1 MKKIINFIIEKRNYI
16 LVFMLLV
23 TCVSIFAS
31 GKVNINQDMT
41 KYLPSNSS
49 MKKGIDILEKELP
62 DVKNMSTVWVMI
74 DDLDNNKKL
83 DVYNKLKEIK
93 NIYTIS
99 YDNESN
105 AYNKDNHTLY
115 VLTSKYNS
123 NSDEIKN
130 IKKEL
135 DNLKVEYKLVYELD
149 SDTTNVPISIIIFA
163 FSILLIILLIMCSS
177 WIEPVLFIITI
188 GIAIII
194 NLGTNYLLGEVSY
207 TTYSIASILQLVLT
221 MDYSIMLL
229 NRYREEKENNK
240 NNLTSMKEAIKKSF
254 PSIMGSSFTTIVG
267 LLALLFMSF
276 KIGTDLGIV
285 LSKGV
290 LISLICIFTVLPSL
304 ILIFDKLIYKTHKK
318 YPHINME
325 KIAIFS
331 QKYKYII
338 SLTFVILFAGLYFIK
353 GTNIV
358 TFDTP
363 KDNTISKVFKRD
375 NNIVLLYENKNED
388 NIDEIINYLTT
399 DDKVKTINTYKT
411 TVGKKYNADELDY
424 FLKMQNID
432 INKEIIISI
441 YKTIYQD
448 KYNNDSKLTLEELIN
463 FIIKNQNNFKNMIND
478 DMLLEINNAN
488 NMIQE
493 AKKMFVGEN
502 HSIINISTSYKEES
516 KDTFTFIDK
525 LDKECMNKLN
535 GKYYFIGNSIM
546 NYEMSNN
553 FNYEMNKLTI
563 ITIVLI
569 FLVVLFTFKSL
580 IIPFIL
586 VLLIQC
592 AVYILM
598 GIINILDMKV
608 YYLSLLIVQSILMG
622 ATIDYAILF
631 TNYYRELRKEN
642 SIRISLKETYNKSI
656 HTILTSSLI
665 MIIITGVL
673 GFVFKDPA
681 IGEICHIIA
690 IGVTI
695 AVLLILFVLPSIIVL
710 FDKKIVNNKSKS

>member
-1 MKKIINFIIEKRNYI
+1 MKKIINFITEKRNYI
-16 LVFMLLV
+16 LAFMLLV
-23 TCVSIFAS
+23 TCVSIFAMN
-31 GKVNINQDMT
+31 KVNINQDMT

-62 DVKNMSTVWVMI
+62 DVKNMSTIWVMI

-207 TTYSIASILQLVLT
+207 TTYSIAAILQLVLT

-325 KIAIFS
+325 KIALFS

-338 SLTFVILFAGLYFIK
+338 SIIFIILFIGLYFIK

-363 KDNTISKVFKRD
+363 KDN
-375 NNIVLLYENKNED
+375 NIVLLYENKNEN
-388 NIDEIINYLTT
+388 NINEIINYLTT

-411 TVGKKYNADELDY
+411 TVGKKYNTDELDY
-424 FLKMQNID
+424 FLKAQNID
-432 INKEIIISI
+432 INKEIIVSI

-448 KYNNDSKLTLEELIN
+448 KYNNDSKLTIEELIN
-463 FIIKNQNNFKNMIND
+463 FIIQNQNNFKNMIND
-478 DMLLEINNAN
+478 DMLLEINSAN

-493 AKKMFVGEN
+493 AKKMLVGEN
-502 HSIINISTSYKEES
+502 YSIINISTSYKEES

-525 LDKECMNKLN
+525 LDKECKNKLN

-598 GIINILDMKV
+598 SIINILDMKV

-631 TNYYRELRKEN
+631 TNYYRELRKEK

-673 GFVFKDPA
+673 GFIFKDPA

>member
-1 MKKIINFIIEKRNYI
+1 MKKIINFITEKRNYI
-16 LVFMLLV
+16 LIIMLII
-23 TCVSIFAS
+23 TSICAYTMN
-31 GKVNINQDMT
+31 KVNINQDMT

-49 MKKGIDILEKELP
+49 MKKGLDILEKELP
-62 DVKNMSTVWVMI
+62 DVKNMSTIWVMI
-74 DDLDNNKKL
+74 EDLETSKKL
-83 DVYNKLKEIK
+83 ELYNELKSIP

-99 YDNESN
+99 YDNESDT
-105 AYNKDNHTLY
+105 YNKDNHTLY
-115 VLTSKYNS
+115 ILTSKFNS
-123 NSDEIKN
+123 NSKEMTE

-135 DNLKVEYKLVYELD
+135 DNLTQEYNLIYELD
-149 SDTTNVPISIIIFA
+149 SDTTSVPIFIIIFA
-163 FSILLIILLIMCSS
+163 FIILLIILLIMCSS
-177 WIEPVLFIITI
+177 WIEPILFIITI

-194 NLGTNYLLGEVSY
+194 NLGTNYFLKEVSY
-207 TTYSIASILQLVLT
+207 TTYSIAAILQLVLT

-229 NRYREEKENNK
+229 NRYREEKKSHTNIIA
-240 NNLTSMKEAIKKSF
+240 MKEAIKGSF

-267 LLALLFMSF
+267 LLALVFMSF

-285 LSKGV
+285 LAKGV

-304 ILIFDKLIYKTHKK
+304 ILMFDKLIYKTHKK

-325 KIAIFS
+325 KIALFS

-338 SLTFVILFAGLYFIK
+338 SLTFIILFAILYFIK

-358 TFDTP
+358 TFNTP
-363 KDNTISKVFKRD
+363 KDNTISKIFKKD
-375 NNIVLLYENKNED
+375 NSIVLLYENKNED

-411 TVGKKYNADELDY
+411 TVGKKYNASELDY

-463 FIIKNQNNFKNMIND
+463 FIIQNQNNFKNMIND
-478 DMLLEINNAN
+478 DMFLEINNAN

-493 AKKMFVGEN
+493 TKKMFVGEN
-502 HSIINISTSYKEES
+502 YSIINISTSYKEES

-525 LDKECMNKLN
+525 LDKECKNKLN

-569 FLVVLFTFKSL
+569 FLVVLLTFKSV
-580 IIPFIL
+580 IIPLIL

-592 AVYILM
+592 AVYLLM
-598 GIINILDMKV
+598 TIIKIMDLKV

-631 TNYYRELRKEN
+631 TNYYLESRKN
-642 SIRISLKETYNKSI
+642 SSIKISLKETYNKSI
-656 HTILTSSLI
+656 HTILTSSMI

-673 GFVFKDPA
+673 GFIFTDPA

-690 IGVTI
+690 IGVTL
-695 AVLLILFVLPSIIVL
+695 AVLLILFVLPSIITL
-710 FDKKIVNNKSKS
+710 FDKYITKKSTT

>member
-1 MKKIINFIIEKRNYI
+1 MKKIINFITEKRNYI

-23 TCVSIFAS
+23 TCVSIFAMN
-31 GKVNINQDMT
+31 KVNINQDMT

-62 DVKNMSTVWVMI
+62 DVKNMSTIWVMI

-83 DVYNKLKEIK
+83 NVYNKLKEIK
-93 NIYTIS
+93 NIYKIS
-99 YDNESN
+99 YDNESDT
-105 AYNKDNHTLY
+105 YNKDNHTLY

-135 DNLKVEYKLVYELD
+135 DNLKEEYKLVYELD
-149 SDTTNVPISIIIFA
+149 SDITNVPISIIIFA

-229 NRYREEKENNK
+229 NRYREEKETK
-240 NNLTSMKEAIKKSF
+240 NDNIVAMKEAIKKSF

-267 LLALLFMSF
+267 LLALIFMSF

-338 SLTFVILFAGLYFIK
+338 SLTFIILFAVLYFIK

-363 KDNTISKVFKRD
+363 KDNTISKIFKKD

-388 NIDEIINYLTT
+388 NINEIINYLTT
-399 DDKVKTINTYKT
+399 DDKVKAINTYKT
-411 TVGKKYNADELDY
+411 TVGKKYNASELDY
-424 FLKMQNID
+424 FLKAQNID
-432 INKEIIISI
+432 INKEIIVSI
-441 YKTIYQD
+441 YKAIYQD
-448 KYNNDSKLTLEELIN
+448 KYNDDSKLTLEELIN
-463 FIIKNQNNFKNMIND
+463 FIIQNQNNFKNMIND

-493 AKKMFVGEN
+493 AKKMFVGAN
-502 HSIINISTSYKEES
+502 YSIINISTSYKEES

-525 LDKECMNKLN
+525 LDKECKNKLN
-535 GKYYFIGNSIM
+535 GEYYFVGNSIM

-563 ITIVLI
+563 ITIILI

-665 MIIITGVL
+665 MIIITGIL
-673 GFVFKDPA
+673 GFIFKDPA

>member
-1 MKKIINFIIEKRNYI
+1 MKKIINFITEKRNYI
-16 LVFMLLV
+16 LIIMLII
-23 TCVSIFAS
+23 TSICAYTMN
-31 GKVNINQDMT
+31 KVNINQDMT

-49 MKKGIDILEKELP
+49 MKKGLDILEKELP
-62 DVKNMSTVWVMI
+62 DVKNMSTIWVMI
-74 DDLDNNKKL
+74 EDLETSKKL
-83 DVYNKLKEIK
+83 ELYNELKNIP

-99 YDNESN
+99 YDNESDT
-105 AYNKDNHTLY
+105 YNKDNHTLY
-115 VLTSKYNS
+115 ILTSKFNS
-123 NSDEIKN
+123 NSKEMTE

-135 DNLKVEYKLVYELD
+135 DNLTQEYNLIYELN
-149 SDTTNVPISIIIFA
+149 SDTTSVPIFIIIFA
-163 FSILLIILLIMCSS
+163 FIILLIILLIMCSS
-177 WIEPVLFIITI
+177 WIEPILFIITI

-194 NLGTNYLLGEVSY
+194 NLGTNYFLKEVSY
-207 TTYSIASILQLVLT
+207 TTYSIAAILQLVLT

-229 NRYREEKENNK
+229 NRYREEKKSHTNIIA
-240 NNLTSMKEAIKKSF
+240 MKEAIKGSF

-267 LLALLFMSF
+267 LLALVFMSF

-285 LSKGV
+285 LAKGV

-304 ILIFDKLIYKTHKK
+304 ILMFDKLIYKTHKK

-325 KIAIFS
+325 KIALFS

-338 SLTFVILFAGLYFIK
+338 SLTFIILFAILYFIK

-358 TFDTP
+358 TFNTP
-363 KDNTISKVFKRD
+363 KDNTISKIFKKD
-375 NNIVLLYENKNED
+375 NSIVLLYENKNED

-411 TVGKKYNADELDY
+411 TVGKKYNASELDY

-432 INKEIIISI
+432 INKEIIISF

-463 FIIKNQNNFKNMIND
+463 FIIQNQNNFKNMIND
-478 DMLLEINNAN
+478 DMFLEINNAN

-493 AKKMFVGEN
+493 TKKMFVGEN
-502 HSIINISTSYKEES
+502 YSIINISTSYKEES

-525 LDKECMNKLN
+525 LAKECKEKLN

-563 ITIVLI
+563 ITIILI

-598 GIINILDMKV
+598 SIINILDMKV

-631 TNYYRELRKEN
+631 TNYYRELRKES

-665 MIIITGVL
+665 MIIITGIL
-673 GFVFKDPA
+673 GFIFKDPA

-695 AVLLILFVLPSIIVL
+695 AVLLILFVLPSIIAL

>member
-1 MKKIINFIIEKRNYI
+1 MKKIINFITEKRNYI

-62 DVKNMSTVWVMI
+62 DVKNMSTIWVMV

-99 YDNESN
+99 YDNESDI
-105 AYNKDNHTLY
+105 YNKDNHTLY

-135 DNLKVEYKLVYELD
+135 DNLKEEYKLVYELD

-177 WIEPVLFIITI
+177 WIEPILFIITI

-207 TTYSIASILQLVLT
+207 TTYSIAAILQLVLT

-254 PSIMGSSFTTIVG
+254 PSIIGSSFTTIVG

-318 YPHINME
+318 CPYINME

-338 SLTFVILFAGLYFIK
+338 SLTFIMLFIILYFIK

-358 TFDTP
+358 SFDTP
-363 KDNTISKVFKRD
+363 KDNTISKIFKRD
-375 NNIVLLYENKNED
+375 NNIVLLYENKNEE
-388 NIDEIINYLTT
+388 NINEIINYLTT

-411 TVGKKYNADELDY
+411 TVGKKYNVSELDY
-424 FLKMQNID
+424 FLKAQNID
-432 INKEIIISI
+432 INKEIVVSI
-441 YKTIYQD
+441 YKAIYQD

-463 FIIKNQNNFKNMIND
+463 FIIQNQNNFKNMIDD

-488 NMIQE
+488 NMIEE
-493 AKKMFVGEN
+493 AKKMLVGEN
-502 HSIINISTSYKEES
+502 YSIINISTSYKEES

-525 LDKECMNKLN
+525 LDEECNNKLN

-592 AVYILM
+592 AVYILI
-598 GIINILDMKV
+598 GIINVLDMKV

-631 TNYYRELRKEN
+631 TNYYRELRKDD

-673 GFVFKDPA
+673 GFIFKDPA

-710 FDKKIVNNKSKS
+710 FDKYISN

>member
-1 MKKIINFIIEKRNYI
+1 MKKIINFITEKRNYI
-16 LVFMLLV
+16 LIIMLII
-23 TCVSIFAS
+23 TSICAYTMN
-31 GKVNINQDMT
+31 KVNINQDMT

-49 MKKGIDILEKELP
+49 MKKGLDILEKELP
-62 DVKNMSTVWVMI
+62 DVKNMSTIWVMI
-74 DDLDNNKKL
+74 DDLETSKKL
-83 DVYNKLKEIK
+83 ELYNELKSIP

-99 YDNESN
+99 YDNESDT
-105 AYNKDNHTLY
+105 YNKDNHTLY
-115 VLTSKYNS
+115 ILTSKFNS
-123 NSDEIKN
+123 NSKEMTE

-135 DNLKVEYKLVYELD
+135 DNLTKEYNLIYELD
-149 SDTTNVPISIIIFA
+149 SDTTSVPIFIIIFA
-163 FSILLIILLIMCSS
+163 FIILLIILLIMCSS
-177 WIEPVLFIITI
+177 WIEPILFIITI

-194 NLGTNYLLGEVSY
+194 NLGTNYFLKEVSY
-207 TTYSIASILQLVLT
+207 TTYSIAAILQLVLT

-229 NRYREEKENNK
+229 NRYREEKKSHTNIIA
-240 NNLTSMKEAIKKSF
+240 MKEAIKGSF

-267 LLALLFMSF
+267 LLALVFMSF
-276 KIGTDLGIV
+276 KIGTDLGII
-285 LSKGV
+285 LAKGV

-304 ILIFDKLIYKTHKK
+304 ILMFDKLIYKTHKK

-325 KIAIFS
+325 KIALFS

-338 SLTFVILFAGLYFIK
+338 SLTFIILFAILYFIK

-358 TFDTP
+358 TFNTP
-363 KDNTISKVFKRD
+363 KDNTISKIFKKD

-388 NIDEIINYLTT
+388 NIDEIIKYLTT

-411 TVGKKYNADELDY
+411 TVGKKYNASELDY

-432 INKEIIISI
+432 INKEIIVSI

-463 FIIKNQNNFKNMIND
+463 FIIQNQNNFKNMIND
-478 DMLLEINNAN
+478 DMFLEINNAN

-493 AKKMFVGEN
+493 TKKMFVGEN
-502 HSIINISTSYKEES
+502 YSIINISTSYKEES

-525 LDKECMNKLN
+525 LDKECKNKLN

-569 FLVVLFTFKSL
+569 FLVVLLTFKSV
-580 IIPFIL
+580 IIPLIL

-592 AVYILM
+592 AVYLLM
-598 GIINILDMKV
+598 TIIKIMDLKV

-631 TNYYRELRKEN
+631 TNYYLESRKNN
-642 SIRISLKETYNKSI
+642 SIKISLKETYNKAI
-656 HTILTSSLI
+656 HTILTSSMI

-673 GFVFKDPA
+673 GFIFTDPA

-690 IGVTI
+690 IGVTL
-695 AVLLILFVLPSIIVL
+695 AVLLILFVLPSIITL
-710 FDKKIVNNKSKS
+710 FDKYITKKSTT

>member
-1 MKKIINFIIEKRNYI
+1 MKKIIDFITEKRNYI

-23 TCVSIFAS
+23 TCVSIFVI

-62 DVKNMSTVWVMI
+62 DVKNMSTIWVMV

-83 DVYNKLKEIK
+83 DIYNKLKEIK

-99 YDNESN
+99 YDNESDT
-105 AYNKDNHTLY
+105 YNKDNHTLY
-115 VLTSKYNS
+115 VLNSKYNS
-123 NSDEIKN
+123 NSDEIKD

-135 DNLKVEYKLVYELD
+135 DNLKEEYKLVYELD
-149 SDTTNVPISIIIFA
+149 SDITNVPISIIIFA

-177 WIEPVLFIITI
+177 WIEPILFIITI

-194 NLGTNYLLGEVSY
+194 NLGTNYLLDEVSY
-207 TTYSIASILQLVLT
+207 TTYSIAAILQLVLT

-304 ILIFDKLIYKTHKK
+304 ILLFDKLIYKTHKK

-325 KIAIFS
+325 KIALFS

-338 SLTFVILFAGLYFIK
+338 SLTFIILFIILYFIK

-411 TVGKKYNADELDY
+411 TVGKKYNTDELDY

-432 INKEIIISI
+432 INKEIIVSI

-448 KYNNDSKLTLEELIN
+448 KYNNDSKLTIEELIN
-463 FIIKNQNNFKNMIND
+463 FIIQNQNNFKNMIND
-478 DMLLEINNAN
+478 DMFLEINSAN
-488 NMIQE
+488 NMIKE
-493 AKKMFVGEN
+493 AKKMFVGETY
-502 HSIINISTSYKEES
+502 SIINISTSYKEES

-525 LDKECMNKLN
+525 LDKECKNKLN

-598 GIINILDMKV
+598 GVINILDMKV

-656 HTILTSSLI
+656 HTIFTSSLI

-710 FDKKIVNNKSKS
+710 FDKKIVKNKFKS

>member
-1 MKKIINFIIEKRNYI
+1 MKKIINFITEKRNYI

-23 TCVSIFAS
+23 TCLSIFAM

-62 DVKNMSTVWVMI
+62 DVKNMSTIWVMV

-83 DVYNKLKEIK
+83 YVYNNLKEIK

-99 YDNESN
+99 YDNKSDT
-105 AYNKDNHTLY
+105 YNKDNHTLY

-135 DNLKVEYKLVYELD
+135 DNLKEEYKLVYELD
-149 SDTTNVPISIIIFA
+149 SDITNVPISIIIFA

-207 TTYSIASILQLVLT
+207 TTYSIAAILQLVLT

-338 SLTFVILFAGLYFIK
+338 SLTFIILFAGLYFIK

-388 NIDEIINYLTT
+388 NIDEIINYLTI

-432 INKEIIISI
+432 INKEIIVSI

-463 FIIKNQNNFKNMIND
+463 FIIQNQNNFKNMIND
-478 DMLLEINNAN
+478 DMLLEINSAN

-535 GKYYFIGNSIM
+535 EKYYFIGNSIM

-598 GIINILDMKV
+598 SIINILDMKV

>member
-1 MKKIINFIIEKRNYI
+1 MKKIINFITEKRNYI
-16 LVFMLLV
+16 LIIMLII
-23 TCVSIFAS
+23 TSICAYTMN
-31 GKVNINQDMT
+31 KVNINQDMT

-62 DVKNMSTVWVMI
+62 DVKNMSTIWVMI
-74 DDLDNNKKL
+74 EDLETSKKL
-83 DVYNKLKEIK
+83 ELYNELKSIP

-99 YDNESN
+99 YDNESDT
-105 AYNKDNHTLY
+105 YNKDNHTLY
-115 VLTSKYNS
+115 ILTSKFNS
-123 NSDEIKN
+123 NSKEMTE

-135 DNLKVEYKLVYELD
+135 DNLTQEYNLIYELD
-149 SDTTNVPISIIIFA
+149 SDTTSVPIFIIIFA
-163 FSILLIILLIMCSS
+163 FIILLIILLIMCSS
-177 WIEPVLFIITI
+177 WIEPILFIITI

-194 NLGTNYLLGEVSY
+194 NLGTNYFLKEVSY
-207 TTYSIASILQLVLT
+207 TTYSIAAILQLVLT

-229 NRYREEKENNK
+229 NRYREEKKSHTNIIA
-240 NNLTSMKEAIKKSF
+240 MKEAIKGSF

-267 LLALLFMSF
+267 LLALVFMSF

-285 LSKGV
+285 LAKGV

-304 ILIFDKLIYKTHKK
+304 ILMFDKLIYKTHKK

-325 KIAIFS
+325 KIALFS

-338 SLTFVILFAGLYFIK
+338 SLTFIILFAILYFIK

-358 TFDTP
+358 TFNTP
-363 KDNTISKVFKRD
+363 KDNTISKIFKKD
-375 NNIVLLYENKNED
+375 NSIVLLYENKNED

-411 TVGKKYNADELDY
+411 TVGKKYNASELDY

-463 FIIKNQNNFKNMIND
+463 FIIQNQNNFKNMIND

-493 AKKMFVGEN
+493 TKKMFVGEN
-502 HSIINISTSYKEES
+502 YSIINISTSYKEES
-516 KDTFTFIDK
+516 KDIFTFIDK
-525 LDKECMNKLN
+525 LDKECKNKLN

-569 FLVVLFTFKSL
+569 FLVVLLTFKSV
-580 IIPFIL
+580 IIPLIL

-592 AVYILM
+592 AVYLLM
-598 GIINILDMKV
+598 TIIKIMDLKV

-631 TNYYRELRKEN
+631 TNYYLESRKNN
-642 SIRISLKETYNKSI
+642 SIKISLKETYNKSI
-656 HTILTSSLI
+656 HTILTSSMI

-673 GFVFKDPA
+673 GFIFTDPA

-690 IGVTI
+690 IGVTL
-695 AVLLILFVLPSIIVL
+695 AVLLILFVLPSIITL
-710 FDKKIVNNKSKS
+710 FDKYITKKSTT

>member
-1 MKKIINFIIEKRNYI
+1 MKKIINFITEKRNYI
-16 LVFMLLV
+16 LIIMLII
-23 TCVSIFAS
+23 TSICAYTMN
-31 GKVNINQDMT
+31 KVNINQDMT

-62 DVKNMSTVWVMI
+62 DVKNMSTIWVMI
-74 DDLDNNKKL
+74 EDLETSKKL
-83 DVYNKLKEIK
+83 ELYNELKSIP

-99 YDNESN
+99 YDNESDT
-105 AYNKDNHTLY
+105 YNKDNHTLY
-115 VLTSKYNS
+115 ILTSKFNS
-123 NSDEIKN
+123 NSKEMTE

-135 DNLKVEYKLVYELD
+135 DNLTQEYNLIYELD
-149 SDTTNVPISIIIFA
+149 SDTTSVPIFIIIFA
-163 FSILLIILLIMCSS
+163 FIILLIILLIMCSS
-177 WIEPVLFIITI
+177 WIEPILFIITI

-194 NLGTNYLLGEVSY
+194 NLGTNYFLKEVSY
-207 TTYSIASILQLVLT
+207 TTYSIAAILQLVLT

-229 NRYREEKENNK
+229 NRYREEKKSHTNIIA
-240 NNLTSMKEAIKKSF
+240 MKEAIKGSF

-267 LLALLFMSF
+267 LLALVFMSF

-285 LSKGV
+285 LAKGV

-304 ILIFDKLIYKTHKK
+304 ILMFDKLIYKTHKK

-325 KIAIFS
+325 KIALFS

-338 SLTFVILFAGLYFIK
+338 SLTFIILFAILYFIK

-358 TFDTP
+358 TFNTP
-363 KDNTISKVFKRD
+363 KDNTISKIFKKD
-375 NNIVLLYENKNED
+375 NSIVLLYENKNED

-411 TVGKKYNADELDY
+411 TVGKKYNASELDY

-463 FIIKNQNNFKNMIND
+463 FIIQNQNNFKNMIND
-478 DMLLEINNAN
+478 DMFLEINNAN

-493 AKKMFVGEN
+493 TKKMFVGEN
-502 HSIINISTSYKEES
+502 YSIINISTSYKEES

-525 LDKECMNKLN
+525 LDKECKNKLN

-569 FLVVLFTFKSL
+569 FLVVLLTFKSV
-580 IIPFIL
+580 IIPLIL

-592 AVYILM
+592 AVYLLM
-598 GIINILDMKV
+598 TIIKIMDLKV

-631 TNYYRELRKEN
+631 TNYYLESRKNN
-642 SIRISLKETYNKSI
+642 SIKISLKETYNKSI
-656 HTILTSSLI
+656 HTILTSSMI

-673 GFVFKDPA
+673 GFIFTDPA

-690 IGVTI
+690 IGVTL
-695 AVLLILFVLPSIIVL
+695 AVLLILFVLPSIITL
-710 FDKKIVNNKSKS
+710 FDKYITKKSTT

>member
-1 MKKIINFIIEKRNYI
+1 MKKIINFITEKRNYI
-16 LVFMLLV
+16 LIIMLII
-23 TCVSIFAS
+23 TSICAYTMN
-31 GKVNINQDMT
+31 KVNINQDMT

-49 MKKGIDILEKELP
+49 MKKGLDILEKELP
-62 DVKNMSTVWVMI
+62 DVKNMSTIWVMI
-74 DDLDNNKKL
+74 DDLETSKKL
-83 DVYNKLKEIK
+83 ELYNELKSIP

-99 YDNESN
+99 YDNESDT
-105 AYNKDNHTLY
+105 YNKDNHTLY
-115 VLTSKYNS
+115 ILTSKFNS
-123 NSDEIKN
+123 NSKEITE

-135 DNLKVEYKLVYELD
+135 DDLTKEYNLTYELD
-149 SDTTNVPISIIIFA
+149 SDTTNVPIFIIIFA
-163 FSILLIILLIMCSS
+163 FIILLIILLIMCSS
-177 WIEPVLFIITI
+177 WIEPILFIITI

-194 NLGTNYLLGEVSY
+194 NLGTNYFLKEVSY
-207 TTYSIASILQLVLT
+207 TTYSIAAILQLVLT

-229 NRYREEKENNK
+229 NRYREEKKSHTNIIA
-240 NNLTSMKEAIKKSF
+240 MKEAIKGSF

-267 LLALLFMSF
+267 LLALVFMSF

-285 LSKGV
+285 LAKGV

-318 YPHINME
+318 YLHINME
-325 KIAIFS
+325 KIALFS

-338 SLTFVILFAGLYFIK
+338 SLTFIILFTILYFIK

-358 TFDTP
+358 TFNTP
-363 KDNTISKVFKRD
+363 KDNTISKFFKRD

-399 DDKVKTINTYKT
+399 DDKVKAINTYKT
-411 TVGKKYNADELDY
+411 TVGKKYNASELDY
-424 FLKMQNID
+424 FLKAQNID
-432 INKEIIISI
+432 INKEIIVSI

-463 FIIKNQNNFKNMIND
+463 FIIQNQNNFKNMID
-478 DMLLEINNAN
+478 DAMLLEINNAN

-493 AKKMFVGEN
+493 TKKMFVGEN
-502 HSIINISTSYKEES
+502 YSIINISASYKEES

-525 LDKECMNKLN
+525 LDKECKNKLN

-569 FLVVLFTFKSL
+569 FLVVLLTFKSV
-580 IIPFIL
+580 IIPLIL

-592 AVYILM
+592 AVYLLM
-598 GIINILDMKV
+598 TIIKIMDLKV

-631 TNYYRELRKEN
+631 TNYYLESRKNN
-642 SIRISLKETYNKSI
+642 SIKISLKETYNKSI
-656 HTILTSSLI
+656 HTILTSSMI

-673 GFVFKDPA
+673 GFIFTDPA

-690 IGVTI
+690 IGVTL
-695 AVLLILFVLPSIIVL
+695 AVLLILFILPSIITL
-710 FDKKIVNNKSKS
+710 FDKYITKKSTT

>member
-1 MKKIINFIIEKRNYI
+1 MKKIINFITEKRNYI
-16 LVFMLLV
+16 LIIMLII
-23 TCVSIFAS
+23 TSICAYTMN
-31 GKVNINQDMT
+31 KVNINQDMT

-49 MKKGIDILEKELP
+49 MKKGLDILEKELP
-62 DVKNMSTVWVMI
+62 DVKNMSTIWVMI
-74 DDLDNNKKL
+74 EDLETSKKL
-83 DVYNKLKEIK
+83 ELYNELKNIP

-99 YDNESN
+99 YDNESDT
-105 AYNKDNHTLY
+105 YNKDNHTLY
-115 VLTSKYNS
+115 ILTSKFNS
-123 NSDEIKN
+123 NSKEMTE

-135 DNLKVEYKLVYELD
+135 DNLTQEYNLIYELN
-149 SDTTNVPISIIIFA
+149 SDTTSVPIFIIIFA
-163 FSILLIILLIMCSS
+163 FIILLIILLIMCSS
-177 WIEPVLFIITI
+177 WIEPILFIITI

-194 NLGTNYLLGEVSY
+194 NLGTNYFLKEVSY
-207 TTYSIASILQLVLT
+207 TTYSIAAILQLVLT

-229 NRYREEKENNK
+229 NRYREEKKSHTNIIA
-240 NNLTSMKEAIKKSF
+240 MKEAIKGSF

-267 LLALLFMSF
+267 LLALVFMSF

-285 LSKGV
+285 LAKGV

-304 ILIFDKLIYKTHKK
+304 ILMFDKLIYKTHKK

-325 KIAIFS
+325 KIALFS

-338 SLTFVILFAGLYFIK
+338 SLTFIILFAILYFIK

-358 TFDTP
+358 TFNTP
-363 KDNTISKVFKRD
+363 KDNTISKIFKKD
-375 NNIVLLYENKNED
+375 NSIVLLYENKNED

-411 TVGKKYNADELDY
+411 TVGKKYNASELDY

-432 INKEIIISI
+432 INKEIIISF

-463 FIIKNQNNFKNMIND
+463 FIIQNQNNFKNMIND
-478 DMLLEINNAN
+478 DMFLEINNAN

-493 AKKMFVGEN
+493 TKKMFVGEN
-502 HSIINISTSYKEES
+502 YSIINISTSYKEES

-525 LDKECMNKLN
+525 LDKECKNKLN

-569 FLVVLFTFKSL
+569 FLVVLLTFKSV
-580 IIPFIL
+580 IIPLIL

-592 AVYILM
+592 AVYLLM
-598 GIINILDMKV
+598 TIIKIMDLKV

-631 TNYYRELRKEN
+631 TNYYLESRKNN
-642 SIRISLKETYNKSI
+642 SIKISLKETYNKSI
-656 HTILTSSLI
+656 HTILTSSMI

-673 GFVFKDPA
+673 GFIFTDPA

-690 IGVTI
+690 IGVTL
-695 AVLLILFVLPSIIVL
+695 AVLLILFVLPSIITL
-710 FDKKIVNNKSKS
+710 FDKHITKKSTT

>member
-1 MKKIINFIIEKRNYI
+1 MKKIINFITEKRNYI
-16 LVFMLLV
+16 LLFMLLV
-23 TCVSIFAS
+23 TCVSIFAM

-135 DNLKVEYKLVYELD
+135 DNLKEEYKLVYELD
-149 SDTTNVPISIIIFA
+149 SDITNVPISIIIFA

-240 NNLTSMKEAIKKSF
+240 NNLTSMKEAIRKSF

-267 LLALLFMSF
+267 LLTLLFMSF

-338 SLTFVILFAGLYFIK
+338 SLTFIILFAGLYFIK

-432 INKEIIISI
+432 INKEIIVSI

-448 KYNNDSKLTLEELIN
+448 KYNNDSKLTPEELIN
-463 FIIKNQNNFKNMIND
+463 FIIQNQNNFKNMIND
-478 DMLLEINNAN
+478 DMLLEINSAN

-695 AVLLILFVLPSIIVL
+695 AVLLILFVLPSIIAL

>member
-1 MKKIINFIIEKRNYI
+1 
-16 LVFMLLV
+16 
-23 TCVSIFAS
+23 
-31 GKVNINQDMT
+31 
-41 KYLPSNSS
+41 
-49 MKKGIDILEKELP
+49 
-62 DVKNMSTVWVMI
+62 
-74 DDLDNNKKL
+74 
-83 DVYNKLKEIK
+83 
-93 NIYTIS
+93 
-99 YDNESN
+99 
-105 AYNKDNHTLY
+105 
-115 VLTSKYNS
+115 
-123 NSDEIKN
+123 
-130 IKKEL
+130 
-135 DNLKVEYKLVYELD
+135 
-149 SDTTNVPISIIIFA
+149 
-163 FSILLIILLIMCSS
+163 
-177 WIEPVLFIITI
+177 
-188 GIAIII
+188 
-194 NLGTNYLLGEVSY
+194 
-207 TTYSIASILQLVLT
+207 
-221 MDYSIMLL
+221 
-229 NRYREEKENNK
+229 
-240 NNLTSMKEAIKKSF
+240 
-254 PSIMGSSFTTIVG
+254 
-267 LLALLFMSF
+267 
-276 KIGTDLGIV
+276 
-285 LSKGV
+285 
-290 LISLICIFTVLPSL
+290 
-304 ILIFDKLIYKTHKK
+304 
-318 YPHINME
+318 ME
-325 KIAIFS
+325 KIALFS

-338 SLTFVILFAGLYFIK
+338 SIIFIILFIGLYFIK

-363 KDNTISKVFKRD
+363 KDNTISKIFKKD

-424 FLKMQNID
+424 FLKAQNID
-432 INKEIIISI
+432 INKEIIVSI
-441 YKTIYQD
+441 YKAIYQD

-463 FIIKNQNNFKNMIND
+463 FIIQNQNNFKNMIND
-478 DMLLEINNAN
+478 DMLLEINSAN

-493 AKKMFVGEN
+493 AKKMLVGEN
-502 HSIINISTSYKEES
+502 YSIINISTSYKEES

-525 LDKECMNKLN
+525 LAKECKEKLN

-598 GIINILDMKV
+598 SIINILDMKV

-673 GFVFKDPA
+673 GFIFKDPA

>member
-1 MKKIINFIIEKRNYI
+1 MKKIINFITEKRNYI
-16 LVFMLLV
+16 LIIMLII
-23 TCVSIFAS
+23 TSICAYTMN
-31 GKVNINQDMT
+31 KVNINQDMT

-49 MKKGIDILEKELP
+49 MKKGLDILEKELP
-62 DVKNMSTVWVMI
+62 DVKNMSTIWVMI
-74 DDLDNNKKL
+74 DDLETSKKL
-83 DVYNKLKEIK
+83 ELYNELKSIP

-99 YDNESN
+99 YDNESDT
-105 AYNKDNHTLY
+105 YNKDNHTLY
-115 VLTSKYNS
+115 ILTSKFNS
-123 NSDEIKN
+123 NSKEMTE

-135 DNLKVEYKLVYELD
+135 DNLTKEYNLIYELD
-149 SDTTNVPISIIIFA
+149 SDTTSVPIFIIIFA
-163 FSILLIILLIMCSS
+163 FIILLIILLIMCSS
-177 WIEPVLFIITI
+177 WIEPILFIITI

-194 NLGTNYLLGEVSY
+194 NLGTNYFLKEVSY
-207 TTYSIASILQLVLT
+207 TTYSIAAILQLVLT

-229 NRYREEKENNK
+229 NRYREEKKSHTNIIA
-240 NNLTSMKEAIKKSF
+240 MKEAIKGSF

-267 LLALLFMSF
+267 LLALVFMSF

-285 LSKGV
+285 LAKGV

-304 ILIFDKLIYKTHKK
+304 ILMFDKLIYKTHKK

-325 KIAIFS
+325 KIALFS

-338 SLTFVILFAGLYFIK
+338 SLTFIILFTILYFIK

-358 TFDTP
+358 TFNTP
-363 KDNTISKVFKRD
+363 KDNTISKIFKKD

-388 NIDEIINYLTT
+388 NIDEIIKYLTT
-399 DDKVKTINTYKT
+399 DNKVKTINTYKT
-411 TVGKKYNADELDY
+411 TVGKKYNASELDY

-432 INKEIIISI
+432 INKEIIVSI

-463 FIIKNQNNFKNMIND
+463 FIIQNQNNFKNMIND
-478 DMLLEINNAN
+478 DMFLEINNAN

-493 AKKMFVGEN
+493 TKKMFVGESY
-502 HSIINISTSYKEES
+502 SIINISTSYKEES

-535 GKYYFIGNSIM
+535 EKYYFIGNSIM

-598 GIINILDMKV
+598 SIINILDMKV

>member
-1 MKKIINFIIEKRNYI
+1 MKKIINFITEKRNYI
-16 LVFMLLV
+16 LIIMLII
-23 TCVSIFAS
+23 TSICAYTMN
-31 GKVNINQDMT
+31 KVNINQDMT

-49 MKKGIDILEKELP
+49 MKKGLDILEKELP
-62 DVKNMSTVWVMI
+62 DVKNMSTIWVMI
-74 DDLDNNKKL
+74 DDLETSKKL
-83 DVYNKLKEIK
+83 ELYNELKSIP

-99 YDNESN
+99 YDNESDT
-105 AYNKDNHTLY
+105 YNKDNHTLY
-115 VLTSKYNS
+115 ILTSKFNS
-123 NSDEIKN
+123 NSKEMTE

-135 DNLKVEYKLVYELD
+135 DNLTKEYNLIYELD
-149 SDTTNVPISIIIFA
+149 SDTTSVPIFIIIFA
-163 FSILLIILLIMCSS
+163 FIILLIILLIMCSS
-177 WIEPVLFIITI
+177 WIEPILFIITI

-194 NLGTNYLLGEVSY
+194 NLGTNYFLKEVSY
-207 TTYSIASILQLVLT
+207 TTYSIAAILQLVLT

-229 NRYREEKENNK
+229 NRYREEKKSHTNIIA
-240 NNLTSMKEAIKKSF
+240 MKEAIKGSF

-267 LLALLFMSF
+267 LLALIFMSF

-285 LSKGV
+285 LAKGV

-304 ILIFDKLIYKTHKK
+304 ILMFDKLIYKTYKK

-325 KIAIFS
+325 KIALFS

-338 SLTFVILFAGLYFIK
+338 SLTFIILFAILYFIK

-358 TFDTP
+358 TFNTP
-363 KDNTISKVFKRD
+363 KDNTISKIFKKD

-399 DDKVKTINTYKT
+399 DDKVKAINTYKT

-424 FLKMQNID
+424 FLKTQNID

-441 YKTIYQD
+441 YKAIYQD
-448 KYNNDSKLTLEELIN
+448 KYNDDSKLTLEELIN
-463 FIIKNQNNFKNMIND
+463 FIIQNQNNFKNMIND
-478 DMLLEINNAN
+478 DIFLEINSAN

-493 AKKMFVGEN
+493 AKKMLVGEN
-502 HSIINISTSYKEES
+502 YSIINISTSYKEES

-525 LDKECMNKLN
+525 LDKECKNKLN

-598 GIINILDMKV
+598 SIINILDMKV

-642 SIRISLKETYNKSI
+642 NIRISLIETYNKSI

-665 MIIITGVL
+665 MIIITGIL

>member
-1 MKKIINFIIEKRNYI
+1 MKKIINFITEKRNYI
-16 LVFMLLV
+16 LIIMLII
-23 TCVSIFAS
+23 TSICAYTMN
-31 GKVNINQDMT
+31 KVNINQDMT

-49 MKKGIDILEKELP
+49 MKKGLDILEKELP
-62 DVKNMSTVWVMI
+62 DVKNMSTIWVMI
-74 DDLDNNKKL
+74 EDLETSKKL
-83 DVYNKLKEIK
+83 ELYNELKSIP

-99 YDNESN
+99 YDNESDT
-105 AYNKDNHTLY
+105 YNKDNHTLY
-115 VLTSKYNS
+115 ILTSKFNS
-123 NSDEIKN
+123 NSKEMTE

-135 DNLKVEYKLVYELD
+135 DNLTQEYNLIYELD
-149 SDTTNVPISIIIFA
+149 SDTTSVPIFIIIFA
-163 FSILLIILLIMCSS
+163 FIILLIILLIMCSS
-177 WIEPVLFIITI
+177 WIEPILFIITI

-194 NLGTNYLLGEVSY
+194 NLGTNYFLKEVSY
-207 TTYSIASILQLVLT
+207 TTYSIAAILQLVLT

-229 NRYREEKENNK
+229 NRYREEKKSHTNIIA
-240 NNLTSMKEAIKKSF
+240 MKEAIKGSF

-267 LLALLFMSF
+267 LLALVFMSF

-285 LSKGV
+285 LAKGV

-304 ILIFDKLIYKTHKK
+304 ILMFDKLIYKTHKK

-325 KIAIFS
+325 KIALFS

-338 SLTFVILFAGLYFIK
+338 SLTFIILFAILYFIK

-358 TFDTP
+358 TFNTP
-363 KDNTISKVFKRD
+363 KDNTISKIFKKD
-375 NNIVLLYENKNED
+375 NSIVLLYENKNEE
-388 NIDEIINYLTT
+388 NIEEIINYLTA

-411 TVGKKYNADELDY
+411 TVGKKYNASELDY

-463 FIIKNQNNFKNMIND
+463 FIIQNQNNFKNMIND
-478 DMLLEINNAN
+478 DMFLEINNAN

-493 AKKMFVGEN
+493 TKKMFVGEN
-502 HSIINISTSYKEES
+502 YSIINISTSYKEES

-525 LDKECMNKLN
+525 LDKECKNKLN

-569 FLVVLFTFKSL
+569 FLVVLLTFKSV
-580 IIPFIL
+580 IIPLIL

-592 AVYILM
+592 AVYLLM
-598 GIINILDMKV
+598 TIIKIMDLKV

-631 TNYYRELRKEN
+631 TNYYLESRKNN
-642 SIRISLKETYNKSI
+642 SIKISLKETYNKSI
-656 HTILTSSLI
+656 HTILTSSMI

-673 GFVFKDPA
+673 GFIFTDPA

-690 IGVTI
+690 IGVTL
-695 AVLLILFVLPSIIVL
+695 AVLLILFVLPSIITL
-710 FDKKIVNNKSKS
+710 FDKYITKKSTT

>member
-1 MKKIINFIIEKRNYI
+1 MKKIINFITEKRNYI
-16 LVFMLLV
+16 LIIMLII
-23 TCVSIFAS
+23 TSICAYTMN
-31 GKVNINQDMT
+31 KVNINQDMT

-49 MKKGIDILEKELP
+49 MKKGLDILEKELP
-62 DVKNMSTVWVMI
+62 DVKNMSTIWVMI
-74 DDLDNNKKL
+74 DDLETSKKL
-83 DVYNKLKEIK
+83 ELYNELKSIP

-99 YDNESN
+99 YDNESDT
-105 AYNKDNHTLY
+105 YNKDNHTLY
-115 VLTSKYNS
+115 ILTSKFNS
-123 NSDEIKN
+123 NSKEMTE

-135 DNLKVEYKLVYELD
+135 DNLTKEYNLIYELD
-149 SDTTNVPISIIIFA
+149 SDTTSVPIFIIIFA
-163 FSILLIILLIMCSS
+163 FIILLIILLIMCSS
-177 WIEPVLFIITI
+177 WIEPILFIITI

-194 NLGTNYLLGEVSY
+194 NLGTNYFLKEVSY
-207 TTYSIASILQLVLT
+207 TTYSIAAILQLVLT

-229 NRYREEKENNK
+229 NRYREEKKSHTNIIA
-240 NNLTSMKEAIKKSF
+240 MKEAIKGSF

-267 LLALLFMSF
+267 LLALVFMSF

-285 LSKGV
+285 LAKGV

-304 ILIFDKLIYKTHKK
+304 ILMFDKLIYKTHKK

-325 KIAIFS
+325 KIALFS

-338 SLTFVILFAGLYFIK
+338 SLTFIILFTILYFIK

-358 TFDTP
+358 TFNTP
-363 KDNTISKVFKRD
+363 KDNTISKIFKKD

-463 FIIKNQNNFKNMIND
+463 FIIQNQNNFKNMIND
-478 DMLLEINNAN
+478 DMLLEINSAN

-598 GIINILDMKV
+598 SIINILDMKV

-673 GFVFKDPA
+673 GFIFKDPA

>member
-1 MKKIINFIIEKRNYI
+1 MKKIINFITEKRNYI
-16 LVFMLLV
+16 LIIMLII
-23 TCVSIFAS
+23 TSICAYTMN
-31 GKVNINQDMT
+31 KVNINQDMT

-49 MKKGIDILEKELP
+49 MKKGLDILEKELP
-62 DVKNMSTVWVMI
+62 DVKNMSTIWVMI
-74 DDLDNNKKL
+74 EDLETSKKL
-83 DVYNKLKEIK
+83 ELYNELKSIP

-99 YDNESN
+99 YDNESDT
-105 AYNKDNHTLY
+105 YNKDNHTLY
-115 VLTSKYNS
+115 ILTSKFNS
-123 NSDEIKN
+123 NSKEMTE

-135 DNLKVEYKLVYELD
+135 DNLTQEYNLIYELD
-149 SDTTNVPISIIIFA
+149 SDTTSVPIFIIIFA
-163 FSILLIILLIMCSS
+163 FIILLIILLIMCSS
-177 WIEPVLFIITI
+177 WIEPILFIITI

-194 NLGTNYLLGEVSY
+194 NLGTNYFLKEVSY
-207 TTYSIASILQLVLT
+207 TTYSIAAILQLVLT

-229 NRYREEKENNK
+229 NRYREEKKSHTNIIA
-240 NNLTSMKEAIKKSF
+240 MKEAIKGSF

-267 LLALLFMSF
+267 LLALVFMSF

-285 LSKGV
+285 LAKGV

-304 ILIFDKLIYKTHKK
+304 ILMFDKLIYKTHKK

-325 KIAIFS
+325 KIALFS

-338 SLTFVILFAGLYFIK
+338 SLTFIILFAILYFIK

-358 TFDTP
+358 TFNTP
-363 KDNTISKVFKRD
+363 KDNTISKIFKKD
-375 NNIVLLYENKNED
+375 NSIVLLYENKNEE

-411 TVGKKYNADELDY
+411 TVGKKYNASELDY

-463 FIIKNQNNFKNMIND
+463 FIIQNQNNFKNMIND
-478 DMLLEINNAN
+478 DMFLEINNAN

-493 AKKMFVGEN
+493 TKKMFVGEN
-502 HSIINISTSYKEES
+502 YSIINISTSYKEES

-525 LDKECMNKLN
+525 LDKECKNKLN

-569 FLVVLFTFKSL
+569 FLVVLLTFKSV
-580 IIPFIL
+580 IIPLIL

-592 AVYILM
+592 AVYLLM
-598 GIINILDMKV
+598 TIIKIMDLKV

-631 TNYYRELRKEN
+631 TNYYLESRKNN
-642 SIRISLKETYNKSI
+642 SIKISLKETYNKSI
-656 HTILTSSLI
+656 HTILTSSMI

-673 GFVFKDPA
+673 GFIFTDPA

-690 IGVTI
+690 IGVTL
-695 AVLLILFVLPSIIVL
+695 AVLLILFVLPSIITL
-710 FDKKIVNNKSKS
+710 FDKYITKKSTT

>member
-1 MKKIINFIIEKRNYI
+1 MKKIINFITEKRNYI

-23 TCVSIFAS
+23 TCVSIFAM

-62 DVKNMSTVWVMI
+62 DVKNMSTIWVMI

-130 IKKEL
+130 IKKEI

-207 TTYSIASILQLVLT
+207 TTYSIAAILQLVLT

-304 ILIFDKLIYKTHKK
+304 ILIFDKLIYKTRKK

-325 KIAIFS
+325 KIALFS

-338 SLTFVILFAGLYFIK
+338 SIIFIILFIGLYFIK

-363 KDNTISKVFKRD
+363 KDNTISKIFKKD

-424 FLKMQNID
+424 FLKAQNID
-432 INKEIIISI
+432 INKEIIVSI
-441 YKTIYQD
+441 YKAIYQD

-463 FIIKNQNNFKNMIND
+463 FIIQNQNNFKNMIND
-478 DMLLEINNAN
+478 DMLLEINSAN

-493 AKKMFVGEN
+493 AKKMLVGEN
-502 HSIINISTSYKEES
+502 YSIINISTSYKEES
-516 KDTFTFIDK
+516 KDTFIDK
-525 LDKECMNKLN
+525 LAKECKEKLN

-598 GIINILDMKV
+598 SIINILDMKV

-642 SIRISLKETYNKSI
+642 NIRIYLKETYNKSI

-665 MIIITGVL
+665 MIIITGIL

>member
-1 MKKIINFIIEKRNYI
+1 MKKIINFITEKRSYI
-16 LVFMLLV
+16 LVFMLFV
-23 TCVSIFAS
+23 TCVSIFAMN
-31 GKVNINQDMT
+31 KVNINQDMT
-41 KYLPSNSS
+41 KYLSSNSS

-62 DVKNMSTVWVMI
+62 DVKNMSTIWVMI

-99 YDNESN
+99 YDNESDT
-105 AYNKDNHTLY
+105 YNKDNHTLY

-135 DNLKVEYKLVYELD
+135 DNLKEEYKLVYELD
-149 SDTTNVPISIIIFA
+149 SDITNVPISIIIFA

-229 NRYREEKENNK
+229 NRYREEKETK
-240 NNLTSMKEAIKKSF
+240 NDNIVAMKEAIKKSF

-338 SLTFVILFAGLYFIK
+338 SAVFIILFAFSYFIK

-363 KDNTISKVFKRD
+363 KDNTISKIFKKD
-375 NNIVLLYENKNED
+375 NNIVLLYENKNEN

-432 INKEIIISI
+432 INKEIIVSI
-441 YKTIYQD
+441 YKAIYQD
-448 KYNNDSKLTLEELIN
+448 KYNNDSKLTFEELIN
-463 FIIKNQNNFKNMIND
+463 FIIQNQNNFKNMIDD

-488 NMIQE
+488 NMIKE
-493 AKKMFVGEN
+493 AKKNVCWR
-502 HSIINISTSYKEES
+502 
-516 KDTFTFIDK
+516 K
-525 LDKECMNKLN
+525 LF
-535 GKYYFIGNSIM
+535 YY
-546 NYEMSNN
+546 
-553 FNYEMNKLTI
+553 
-563 ITIVLI
+563 
-569 FLVVLFTFKSL
+569 
-580 IIPFIL
+580 
-586 VLLIQC
+586 
-592 AVYILM
+592 
-598 GIINILDMKV
+598 
-608 YYLSLLIVQSILMG
+608 
-622 ATIDYAILF
+622 
-631 TNYYRELRKEN
+631 
-642 SIRISLKETYNKSI
+642 
-656 HTILTSSLI
+656 
-665 MIIITGVL
+665 
-673 GFVFKDPA
+673 
-681 IGEICHIIA
+681 
-690 IGVTI
+690 
-695 AVLLILFVLPSIIVL
+695 
-710 FDKKIVNNKSKS
+710 

>member
-1 MKKIINFIIEKRNYI
+1 
-16 LVFMLLV
+16 
-23 TCVSIFAS
+23 
-31 GKVNINQDMT
+31 
-41 KYLPSNSS
+41 
-49 MKKGIDILEKELP
+49 
-62 DVKNMSTVWVMI
+62 
-74 DDLDNNKKL
+74 
-83 DVYNKLKEIK
+83 
-93 NIYTIS
+93 
-99 YDNESN
+99 
-105 AYNKDNHTLY
+105 
-115 VLTSKYNS
+115 
-123 NSDEIKN
+123 
-130 IKKEL
+130 
-135 DNLKVEYKLVYELD
+135 
-149 SDTTNVPISIIIFA
+149 
-163 FSILLIILLIMCSS
+163 
-177 WIEPVLFIITI
+177 
-188 GIAIII
+188 
-194 NLGTNYLLGEVSY
+194 
-207 TTYSIASILQLVLT
+207 
-221 MDYSIMLL
+221 MLL

-290 LISLICIFTVLPSL
+290 LISLICIFTVLSSL

-325 KIAIFS
+325 KIALFS

-338 SLTFVILFAGLYFIK
+338 SLTFIILFAILYFIK

-363 KDNTISKVFKRD
+363 KDNTISKIFKKD

-399 DDKVKTINTYKT
+399 DDKVKNINTYKT
-411 TVGKKYNADELDY
+411 TVGKKYNASELDY
-424 FLKMQNID
+424 FLKAQNID
-432 INKEIIISI
+432 INKEIIVSI
-441 YKTIYQD
+441 YKAIYQD
-448 KYNNDSKLTLEELIN
+448 KYNNESKLTLEELIN
-463 FIIKNQNNFKNMIND
+463 FIIQNQNNFKNMIND
-478 DMLLEINNAN
+478 DMLLEINSAN
-488 NMIQE
+488 NMIEE
-493 AKKMFVGEN
+493 AKKMLVGEN
-502 HSIINISTSYKEES
+502 FSIINISTSYKEES
-516 KDTFTFIDK
+516 KDTFTFINK
-525 LDKECMNKLN
+525 LDKECKNKLN

-598 GIINILDMKV
+598 GVINILDMKV

-656 HTILTSSLI
+656 VAPIKILCTIS
-665 MIIITGVL
+665 
-673 GFVFKDPA
+673 KDR
-681 IGEICHIIA
+681 
-690 IGVTI
+690 
-695 AVLLILFVLPSIIVL
+695 
-710 FDKKIVNNKSKS
+710 

>member
-1 MKKIINFIIEKRNYI
+1 MKKIINFITEKRNYI
-16 LVFMLLV
+16 LIIMLII
-23 TCVSIFAS
+23 TSICAYTMN
-31 GKVNINQDMT
+31 KVNINQDMT

-49 MKKGIDILEKELP
+49 MKKGLDILEKELP
-62 DVKNMSTVWVMI
+62 DVKNMSTIWVMI
-74 DDLDNNKKL
+74 EDLETSKKL
-83 DVYNKLKEIK
+83 ELYNELKNIP

-99 YDNESN
+99 YDNESDT
-105 AYNKDNHTLY
+105 YNKDNHTLY
-115 VLTSKYNS
+115 ILTSKFNS
-123 NSDEIKN
+123 NSKEMTE

-135 DNLKVEYKLVYELD
+135 DNLTQEYNLIYELN
-149 SDTTNVPISIIIFA
+149 SDTTSVPIFIIIFA
-163 FSILLIILLIMCSS
+163 FIILLIILLIMCSS
-177 WIEPVLFIITI
+177 WIEPILFIITI

-194 NLGTNYLLGEVSY
+194 NLGTNYFLKEVSY
-207 TTYSIASILQLVLT
+207 TTYSIAAILQLVLT

-229 NRYREEKENNK
+229 NRYREEKKSHTNIIA
-240 NNLTSMKEAIKKSF
+240 MKEAIKGSF

-267 LLALLFMSF
+267 LLALVFMSF

-285 LSKGV
+285 LAKGV

-304 ILIFDKLIYKTHKK
+304 ILMFDKLIYKTHKK

-325 KIAIFS
+325 KIALFS

-338 SLTFVILFAGLYFIK
+338 SLTFIILFAILYFIK

-358 TFDTP
+358 TFNTP
-363 KDNTISKVFKRD
+363 KDNTISKIFKKD
-375 NNIVLLYENKNED
+375 NSIVLLYENKNED

-411 TVGKKYNADELDY
+411 TVGKKYNASELDY

-441 YKTIYQD
+441 YKAIYQD
-448 KYNNDSKLTLEELIN
+448 KYNDDSKLTLEELIN
-463 FIIKNQNNFKNMIND
+463 FIIQNQNNFKNMIND
-478 DMLLEINNAN
+478 DMFLEINNAN

-493 AKKMFVGEN
+493 TKKMFVGEN
-502 HSIINISTSYKEES
+502 YSIINISTSYKEES

-525 LDKECMNKLN
+525 LDKECKNKLN

-569 FLVVLFTFKSL
+569 FLVVLLTFKSV
-580 IIPFIL
+580 IIPLIL

-592 AVYILM
+592 AVYLLM
-598 GIINILDMKV
+598 TIIKIMDLKV

-631 TNYYRELRKEN
+631 TNYYLESRKNN
-642 SIRISLKETYNKSI
+642 SIKISLKETYNKSI
-656 HTILTSSLI
+656 HTILTSSMI

-673 GFVFKDPA
+673 GFIFTDPA

-690 IGVTI
+690 IGVTL
-695 AVLLILFVLPSIIVL
+695 AVLLILFVLPSIITL
-710 FDKKIVNNKSKS
+710 FDKHITKKSTT

>member
-99 YDNESN
+99 YDNESDT
-105 AYNKDNHTLY
+105 YNKDNHTLY

>member
-1 MKKIINFIIEKRNYI
+1 MKKIINFITEKRNYI
-16 LVFMLLV
+16 LIIMLII
-23 TCVSIFAS
+23 TSICAYTMN
-31 GKVNINQDMT
+31 KVNINQDMT

-49 MKKGIDILEKELP
+49 MKKGLDILEKELP
-62 DVKNMSTVWVMI
+62 DVKNMSTIWVMI
-74 DDLDNNKKL
+74 EDLETSKKL
-83 DVYNKLKEIK
+83 ELYNELKNIP

-99 YDNESN
+99 YDNESDT
-105 AYNKDNHTLY
+105 YNKDNHTLY
-115 VLTSKYNS
+115 ILTSKFNS
-123 NSDEIKN
+123 NSKEMTE

-135 DNLKVEYKLVYELD
+135 DNLTQEYNLIYELN
-149 SDTTNVPISIIIFA
+149 SDTTSVPIFIIIFA
-163 FSILLIILLIMCSS
+163 FIILLIILLIMCSS
-177 WIEPVLFIITI
+177 WIEPILFIITI

-194 NLGTNYLLGEVSY
+194 NLGTNYFLKEVSY
-207 TTYSIASILQLVLT
+207 TTYSIAAILQLVLT

-229 NRYREEKENNK
+229 NRYREEKKSHTNIIA
-240 NNLTSMKEAIKKSF
+240 MKEAIKGSF

-267 LLALLFMSF
+267 LLALVFMSF

-285 LSKGV
+285 LAKGV

-304 ILIFDKLIYKTHKK
+304 ILMFDKLIYKTHKK

-325 KIAIFS
+325 KIALFS

-338 SLTFVILFAGLYFIK
+338 SLTFIILFAILYFIK

-358 TFDTP
+358 TFNTP
-363 KDNTISKVFKRD
+363 KDNTISKIFKKD
-375 NNIVLLYENKNED
+375 NSIVLLYENKNED

-411 TVGKKYNADELDY
+411 TVGKKYNASELDY

-432 INKEIIISI
+432 INKEIIISF

-463 FIIKNQNNFKNMIND
+463 FIIQNQNNFKNMIND

-493 AKKMFVGEN
+493 TKKMFVGEN
-502 HSIINISTSYKEES
+502 YSIINISTSYKEES

-525 LDKECMNKLN
+525 LDKECKNKLN

-569 FLVVLFTFKSL
+569 FLVVLLTFKSV
-580 IIPFIL
+580 IIPLIL

-592 AVYILM
+592 AVYLLM
-598 GIINILDMKV
+598 TIIKIMDLKV

-631 TNYYRELRKEN
+631 TNYYLESRKNN
-642 SIRISLKETYNKSI
+642 SIKISLKETYNKSI
-656 HTILTSSLI
+656 HTILTSSMI

-673 GFVFKDPA
+673 GFIFTDPA

-690 IGVTI
+690 IGVTL
-695 AVLLILFVLPSIIVL
+695 AVLLILFVLPSIITL
-710 FDKKIVNNKSKS
+710 FDKHITKKSTT

>member
-1 MKKIINFIIEKRNYI
+1 MKKIINFITEKRNYI
-16 LVFMLLV
+16 LIIMLII
-23 TCVSIFAS
+23 TSICAYTMN
-31 GKVNINQDMT
+31 KVNINQDMT

-49 MKKGIDILEKELP
+49 MKKGLDILEKELP
-62 DVKNMSTVWVMI
+62 DVKNMSTIWVMI
-74 DDLDNNKKL
+74 EDLETSKKL
-83 DVYNKLKEIK
+83 ELYNELKSIP

-99 YDNESN
+99 YDNESDT
-105 AYNKDNHTLY
+105 YNKDNHTLY
-115 VLTSKYNS
+115 ILTSKFNS
-123 NSDEIKN
+123 NSKEMTE

-135 DNLKVEYKLVYELD
+135 DNLTQEYNLIYELD
-149 SDTTNVPISIIIFA
+149 SDTTSVHIFIIIFA
-163 FSILLIILLIMCSS
+163 FIILLIILLIMCSS
-177 WIEPVLFIITI
+177 WIEPILFIITI

-194 NLGTNYLLGEVSY
+194 NLGTNYFLKEVSY
-207 TTYSIASILQLVLT
+207 TTYSIAAILQLVLT

-229 NRYREEKENNK
+229 NRYREEKKSHTNIIA
-240 NNLTSMKEAIKKSF
+240 MKEAIKGSF

-267 LLALLFMSF
+267 LLALVFMSF

-285 LSKGV
+285 LAKGV

-304 ILIFDKLIYKTHKK
+304 ILMFDKLIYKTHKK

-325 KIAIFS
+325 KIALFS

-338 SLTFVILFAGLYFIK
+338 SLTFIILFAILYFIK

-358 TFDTP
+358 TFNTP
-363 KDNTISKVFKRD
+363 KDNTISKIFKKD
-375 NNIVLLYENKNED
+375 NSIVLLYENKNEE

-411 TVGKKYNADELDY
+411 TVGKKYNASELDY

-463 FIIKNQNNFKNMIND
+463 FIIQNQNNFKNMIND
-478 DMLLEINNAN
+478 DMFLEINNAN

-493 AKKMFVGEN
+493 TKKMFVGEN
-502 HSIINISTSYKEES
+502 YSIINISTSYKEES

-525 LDKECMNKLN
+525 LDKECKNKLN

-569 FLVVLFTFKSL
+569 FLVVLLTFKSV
-580 IIPFIL
+580 IIPLIL

-592 AVYILM
+592 AVYLLM
-598 GIINILDMKV
+598 TIIKIMDLKV

-631 TNYYRELRKEN
+631 TNYYLESRKNN
-642 SIRISLKETYNKSI
+642 SIKISLKETYNKSI
-656 HTILTSSLI
+656 HTILTSSMI

-673 GFVFKDPA
+673 GFIFTDPA

-690 IGVTI
+690 IGVTL
-695 AVLLILFVLPSIIVL
+695 AVLLILFVLPSIITL
-710 FDKKIVNNKSKS
+710 FDKYITKKSTT